1 MVNRMAELKGMATQ
15 DPMKSDQDIESYN
28 NEFHDLQLQLY
39 QIGQQTFNG
48 ASLFAEKTQS
58 SGGDNVI
65 FNGDRNFDHTI
76 DIYTSDNGS
85 EGTIV
90 SINRAALLSA
100 LTLQRQGDGS
110 YESVV
115 HATSTARMSGSG
127 NSGPAIQFSR
137 LRHR

>member
-1 MVNRMAELKGMATQ
+1 MGQAFLLKKLKV
-15 DPMKSDQDIESYN
+15 D
-28 NEFHDLQLQLY
+28 
-39 QIGQQTFNG
+39 
-48 ASLFAEKTQS
+48 
-58 SGGDNVI
+58 DNVI
-65 FNGDRNFDHTI
+65 FNDDRNFDHTI

-127 NSGPAIQFSR
+127 NSVDTNTVSR